1 MVVAAITL
9 GGRMLSMVF
18 TSTLLLM
25 MDDDVFGAVT
35 VTVTGGLITGA
46 TGKITSAGAFVDAE
60 A

>member
-35 VTVTGGLITGA
+35 VTGGLITGA